1 LFSWLERPGARICG
15 LLLGADRMDE
25 ATGCLGAELTEQ
37 SQVDTELE
45 ALRTSATL
53 VRDLVLGNID
63 GPSTLAVYLSMVV
76 ESFEDRIN
84 TMAANGVP

>member
-1 LFSWLERPGARICG
+1 
-15 LLLGADRMDE
+15 MDE
-25 ATGCLGAELTEQ
+25 ATGWLGAELTEQ

-45 ALRTSATL
+45 ALRTSAAL

-63 GPSTLAVYLSMVV
+63 GPSTLAVSLSMVV